1 MLGVGLPCSVVERP
15 AGVLHGVS
23 LPARLAPC
31 PSPAAICLWLLP
43 ALRPGHVTAR
53 PLLKS
58 PPASHARQLVIA
70 STHLPVCVQEADT
83 LRQRVIRLLTNT
95 TVVLALGFALGLIL
109 GPTVARALEPLTLP
123 ALGLLITLA
132 ASEVSKHGFRKPRR
146 VLAATGLALLASYVV
161 SSGAILLAARLITP
175 EPQLYTGYVLVAAA
189 PPAASAL
196 AFCISLQGDVALSLI
211 GTVGAYLASIIIAP
225 LFTLVFAGSGL
236 VRPQQVF
243 TTLLTLIVIPLAI
256 SRILRNRRL
265 LPAVRRV
272 REPLIAWSFA
282 LVIFVVVGV
291 NRDVFFR
298 EPLLV
303 LRIAVVALLSTFV
316 IGDLVD
322 WGLRRWGVHRR
333 RRVSLILLSSLKNS
347 GFAAAVALALVSQL
361 AALPGAVMSVVEAL
375 YILWLGA
382 QVGRMTHEDD

>member
-1 MLGVGLPCSVVERP
+1 MLNR
-15 AGVLHGVS
+15 
-23 LPARLAPC
+23 
-31 PSPAAICLWLLP
+31 
-43 ALRPGHVTAR
+43 
-53 PLLKS
+53 
-58 PPASHARQLVIA
+58 PPASHARQPVIG
-70 STHLPVCVQEADT
+70 SPHLPIWVQEADT
-83 LRQRVIRLLTNT
+83 LRQRALRLLTNT
-95 TVVLALGFALGLIL
+95 SVVLALGSALGLIL
-109 GPTVARALEPLTLP
+109 GPAVARRLEPLTLP

-132 ASEVSKHGFRKPRR
+132 ATEVSKHGFRRPRR
-146 VLAATGLALLASYVV
+146 VLEATGLALLASYVV
-161 SSGAILLAARLITP
+161 SSGSILLFARLITP
-175 EPQLYTGYVLVAAA
+175 EPELFAGYVLVAAS

-196 AFCISLQGDVALSLI
+196 AFCITLKGDVALSLV
-211 GTVGAYLASIIIAP
+211 GTVGAYLASIFIAP
-225 LFTLVFAGSGL
+225 LLALLIVGPGI
-236 VRPQQVF
+236 VRPEQLF
-243 TTLLTLIVIPLAI
+243 RTLLTLILIPLAV
-256 SRILRNRRL
+256 SRLLRNRRL

-303 LRIAVVALLSTFV
+303 LRVAVVALLSTFA

-382 QVGRMTHEDD
+382 QVGRLTHEHD

>member
-1 MLGVGLPCSVVERP
+1 M
-15 AGVLHGVS
+15 
-23 LPARLAPC
+23 
-31 PSPAAICLWLLP
+31 
-43 ALRPGHVTAR
+43 
-53 PLLKS
+53 
-58 PPASHARQLVIA
+58 
-70 STHLPVCVQEADT
+70 
-83 LRQRVIRLLTNT
+83 
-95 TVVLALGFALGLIL
+95 VLALGSALGLIL
-109 GPTVARALEPLTLP
+109 GPAVARRLEPLTLP

-132 ASEVSKHGFRKPRR
+132 ATEVSKHGRE
-146 VLAATGLALLASYVV
+146 VMEATGLALLASYVV
-161 SSGAILLAARLITP
+161 SSGSILLFARLITP
-175 EPQLYTGYVLVAAA
+175 EPELFAGYVLVAAS

-196 AFCISLQGDVALSLI
+196 AFCITLKGDVALSLV
-211 GTVGAYLASIIIAP
+211 GTVGAYLASIFIAP
-225 LFTLVFAGSGL
+225 LLALLIVGPGI
-236 VRPQQVF
+236 VRPEQLF
-243 TTLLTLIVIPLAI
+243 RTLLTLILIPLAV
-256 SRILRNRRL
+256 SRRLRNRRL

-303 LRIAVVALLSTFV
+303 LRVAVVALLSTFA

-375 YILWLGA
+375 YILWLSA
-382 QVGRMTHEDD
+382 QVGRLTHEHD